1 MSENETPE
9 VLESSKPSK
18 LARVKAVAI
27 TTGIFVIPT
36 AVMVGASYAGL
47 KTSMNNLEA
56 AKLALETAKLTS
68 QA

>member
-1 MSENETPE
+1 MSETETPE
-9 VLESSKPSK
+9 VIEPSKPSK
-18 LARVKAVAI
+18 LIRVRNAAL
-27 TTGIFVIPT
+27 TAGIFVIPT

-47 KTSMNNLEA
+47 KTSMNNLDA